1 MRIHIVG
8 GGPAGL
14 YFAILMKQ
22 LDAGH
27 EIAVFERDGPYDTF
41 GWGIVFS
48 DQTFGYLEDH
58 DEPTYRAISAACERW
73 DNVDVVHRDRK
84 ITIRGN
90 RFSGI
95 QRLQVPQYPPPALPR
110 ARRRSPVPYA
120 RDGRGAH

>member
-14 YFAILMKQ
+14 YFAILMKR

-27 EIAVFERDGPYDTF
+27 DVAVFERDAPDDTF

-48 DQTFGYLEDH
+48 DQTFGYLRDH
-58 DEPTYRAISAACERW
+58 DEPTHRAISESCERW
-73 DNVDVVHRDRK
+73 DNVDVVHRGEK
-84 ITIRGN
+84 VTIRGN

-95 QRLQVPQYPPPALPR
+95 ARLRFLNILHSRCRDVDVALR
-110 ARRRSPVPYA
+110 FRERNEEA
-120 RDGRGAH
+120 